1 MAGFL
6 KTLAVSVGS
15 GLVLGASI
23 RMGEAIAGSAR
34 SERKVHPEED
44 GRARRQ
50 PPPPSSSEPAEW
62 QAAIANLTNR
72 LDRQQSDVEAIR
84 NHVGKAAGIREGLR
98 EEIER
103 GINADLDRRLA
114 AVEEKLQLRMK
125 AATRETANAM
135 AASIEMR
142 VTPRISRLET
152 EVSGQSAALAE
163 LRDCSLQSERS
174 IQRLLTVLE
183 RTINS
188 KGRPEAGAGA
198 AAPSPEAPGWSVI
211 GGRGQDEGSTGSGAV
226 KRPA

>member
-34 SERKVHPEED
+34 AERKTYPQED
-44 GRARRQ
+44 DRRLDSRNH
-50 PPPPSSSEPAEW
+50 PSSAALPPDW
-62 QAAIANLTNR
+62 QLAVANLTNR

-84 NHVGKAAGIREGLR
+84 DHFGTTETRTAETLSEGLR

-103 GINADLDRRLA
+103 GINEDLDRRLA
-114 AVEEKLQLRMK
+114 AVEEKLHLRMK
-125 AATRETANAM
+125 AVTRETANAM

-163 LRDCSLQSERS
+163 L
-174 IQRLLTVLE
+174 
-183 RTINS
+183 
-188 KGRPEAGAGA
+188 
-198 AAPSPEAPGWSVI
+198 
-211 GGRGQDEGSTGSGAV
+211 
-226 KRPA
+226 

>member
-34 SERKVHPEED
+34 ETERKPRLREPRPD
-44 GRARRQ
+44 RQ
-50 PPPPSSSEPAEW
+50 PDHPPSPAPPPEW
-62 QAAIANLTNR
+62 QSAIANLTNR

-84 NHVGKAAGIREGLR
+84 SHFGTTETLREGLR

-103 GINADLDRRLA
+103 GINEDLDRRLA
-114 AVEEKLQLRMK
+114 AVEEKLHLRMK

-188 KGRPEAGAGA
+188 KGRPESA
-198 AAPSPEAPGWSVI
+198 ASGAPSPEAPGWSVI
-211 GGRGQDEGSTGSGAV
+211 GGRGQDEGNTVSGAV

>member
-1 MAGFL
+1 MPGFL

-34 SERKVHPEED
+34 AERKNRPPEDDHQPDSLKHPPSP
-44 GRARRQ
+44 A
-50 PPPPSSSEPAEW
+50 PPPEW
-62 QAAIANLTNR
+62 QTTIANLTNR

-84 NHVGKAAGIREGLR
+84 NHFGTTETLREGLR

-103 GINADLDRRLA
+103 GINDDLDRRLA
-114 AVEEKLQLRMK
+114 AVEEKLHLRMK

-188 KGRPEAGAGA
+188 KGRPESGASG
-198 AAPSPEAPGWSVI
+198 APSPEAPGWSVI
-211 GGRGQDEGSTGSGAV
+211 GGRGQDEGSSVSGAI

>member
-6 KTLAVSVGS
+6 KTIAISVGG

-34 SERKVHPEED
+34 RTGRKSRVREN
-44 GRARRQ
+44 RQ
-50 PPPPSSSEPAEW
+50 SEPASSPAPPPEW
-62 QAAIANLTNR
+62 GTAISSLTER
-72 LDRQQSDVEAIR
+72 LDRQQADVEAIR
-84 NHVGKAAGIREGLR
+84 SHFGRTDRLR
-98 EEIER
+98 EELQREIGE
-103 GINADLDRRLA
+103 DLDRRLA
-114 AVEEKLQLRMK
+114 AVEEKLHLRMK
-125 AATRETANAM
+125 AAARETANAM

-152 EVSGQSAALAE
+152 EVGGQSAALAE

-188 KGRPEAGAGA
+188 KGRPESAGGS
-198 AAPSPEAPGWSVI
+198 AAPSPEAPGWSVV
-211 GGRGQDEGSTGSGAV
+211 GGRTQDDASAGAAAV